1 MESSNIINI
10 GIIYINF
17 YLVYGY
23 LFNFSVGEVC
33 ECVRLCEA
41 RGKLRELVSACGLKK
56 KKGDA
61 LGLLMGCGFFRNSRN
76 TFRFLPL
83 SVLLACVFVNQR
95 HYEV

>member
-1 MESSNIINI
+1 MNAVYTSSPFIVESSNIINI

-56 KKGDA
+56 KKVMHWD
-61 LGLLMGCGFFRNSRN
+61 C
-76 TFRFLPL
+76 
-83 SVLLACVFVNQR
+83 
-95 HYEV
+95 